1 MNRHPARRVR
11 VTADPAAPA
20 GQATTRGIALPGA
33 PMQDADAVYVRALM
47 RSQLRL
53 ALGAV
58 AGFVVVTGMLTL
70 MIALIP
76 AIDEVVVVGLPLT
89 WILHA
94 FAFYPVIIVF
104 ALLYAKGAARNERA
118 FRALRDRG

>member
-1 MNRHPARRVR
+1 MSRHPVRRVR

-20 GQATTRGIALPGA
+20 GQVPTRGIALPGA
-33 PMQDADAVYVRALM
+33 PMQDADVVYVRALM

-70 MIALIP
+70 IIALIP
-76 AIDEVVVVGLPLT
+76 AIDGVVIVGLPLT

-104 ALLYAKGAARNERA
+104 ALLYARGAARNERA

>member
-1 MNRHPARRVR
+1 VNQHPARRVR
-11 VTADPAAPA
+11 VSAGPAAA
-20 GQATTRGIALPGA
+20 SGQAPTRGIALPGA
-33 PMQDADAVYVRALM
+33 PAQDADAVYVRALM

-70 MIALIP
+70 IIALIP

-94 FAFYPVIIVF
+94 FAFYPVIIFF
-104 ALLYAKGAARNERA
+104 ALLYARGAARNERA